1 MKNEAPIEESVVV
14 FAYDF
19 PHRKTQDFL
28 LRLFAEGVRV
38 GHVLAAPPVKLEIPP
53 SSIRAKVRHSAPMPP
68 AKVAA
73 VIGAEYHVVSHG
85 GNEIHDFLDEAQP
98 VVGVIAGARI
108 LKSPVIDRFSSG
120 IINFHP
126 GLIPEAR
133 GLDALLWSIRKDITL
148 GVTSHLIDSQ
158 VDAGRVL
165 ERRKI
170 PLFSDDTL
178 FDLSERLY
186 EVQLD
191 MLMEALRRALSG
203 TYEKTD
209 FEGSEY
215 NRKMP
220 PEMEAEI
227 ERALP
232 AYLQRRATG

>member
-1 MKNEAPIEESVVV
+1 MA
-14 FAYDF
+14 
-19 PHRKTQDFL
+19 
-28 LRLFAEGVRV
+28 
-38 GHVLAAPPVKLEIPP
+38 
-53 SSIRAKVRHSAPMPP
+53 P

-73 VIGAEYHVVSHG
+73 AIGAEYHVIPHE
-85 GNEIHDFLDEAQP
+85 GNEIQDFLDKTQP

-108 LKSPVIDRFSSG
+108 LRRPVIDRFSSG

-126 GLIPEAR
+126 GLIPEVR
-133 GLDALLWSIRKDITL
+133 GLDALLWAIQNDVAL
-148 GVTSHLIDSQ
+148 GVTSHLIDSR

-170 PLFSDDTL
+170 PLFRDDTL

-186 EVQLD
+186 EVQLE
-191 MLMEALRRALSG
+191 MLIAALRRALSG
-203 TYEKTD
+203 KYEEID

-227 ERALP
+227 EQVLP
-232 AYLQRRATG
+232 SYLQHRATG

>member
-1 MKNEAPIEESVVV
+1 MSTGSAIKESVVV

-19 PHRKTQDFL
+19 PHLKTQDFL

-53 SSIRAKVRHSAPMPP
+53 SSIRAKVRHSAPMAP

-73 VIGAEYHVVSHG
+73 AIGAEYHVIPHE
-85 GNEIHDFLDEAQP
+85 GNEIQDFLDKTQP

-108 LKSPVIDRFSSG
+108 LRRPVIDRFSSG

-126 GLIPEAR
+126 GLIPEVR
-133 GLDALLWSIRKDITL
+133 GLDALLWSIQNDVAL
-148 GVTSHLIDSQ
+148 GVTSHLIDSR

-170 PLFSDDTL
+170 PLFTDDTL

-186 EVQLD
+186 EVQLE
-191 MLMEALRRALSG
+191 MLIEALRRALSG
-203 TYEKTD
+203 KYEETD

-227 ERALP
+227 EQVLP
-232 AYLQRRATG
+232 SYLQHRATG